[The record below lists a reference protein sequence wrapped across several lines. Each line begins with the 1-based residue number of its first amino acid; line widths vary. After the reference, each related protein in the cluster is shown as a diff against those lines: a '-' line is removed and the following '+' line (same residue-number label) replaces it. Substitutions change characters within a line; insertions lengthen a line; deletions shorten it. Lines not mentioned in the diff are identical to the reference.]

1 MKPRNEEMKKKNIDY
16 ILLAITISLIFFG
29 LAMIA
34 SVSVYESFNKFEQ
47 NDFYFWR
54 RIGQIGMASGGFFLC
69 LLTPYRFWEKTSLI
83 VMAGSVALLFLVFTG
98 LGGDYGSANSWID
111 IAGLPSIQPVEFAKF
126 GLIIYLA
133 HWMAKNREEIN
144 HFQYGFLPFIA
155 IMSAV
160 VIPIALQPD
169 FGSLLVITL
178 TAVAVFLVAGG
189 SFIQVM
195 SGGIIASIMGLF
207 IVLNVDYIYNRFATF
222 FNPELDSLGISYQ
235 IKNALTAIGS
245 GGMFGLGFGQSIQKN
260 GYLPEVQGDT
270 IFAAI
275 GEEMGFVRTGLLV
288 LMFVA
293 FAWRGYYIARNSKS
307 WFAKLTVVGFTTSI
321 TVQMMINVSVNMAL
335 LPNTGITLPFI
346 SYGGSSLLVTLM
358 MVGFMLNVSKGT
370 TSNQNQKQRSIRSG
384 TRSTKTRKRRRS
396 YTYA

>member
-1 MKPRNEEMKKKNIDY
+1 MKKKNIDY
-16 ILLAITISLIFFG
+16 ILLAITFALIFFG

-34 SVSVYESFNKFEQ
+34 SVSVYESYNKFQQ

-54 RIGQIGMASGGFFLC
+54 RIAQIGMAMGGFFVC
-69 LLTPYRFWEKTSLI
+69 LYTPYRFWEKTSL
-83 VMAGSVALLFLVFTG
+83 VSMAGAVFLLFLVFTP
-98 LGGDYGSANSWID
+98 LAGDFGSANSWLD
-111 IAGLPSIQPVEFAKF
+111 IPGLPSIQPVEFAKF
-126 GLIIYLA
+126 GLIVYLA
-133 HWMAKNREEIN
+133 HWMAKNRQEIH
-144 HFQYGFLPFIA
+144 HFQYGFLPFTVIMCA
-155 IMSAV
+155 I
-160 VIPIALQPD
+160 VIPVALQPD

-189 SFIQVM
+189 SLIQVM
-195 SGGIIASIMGLF
+195 SGGIVASLLGLI

-245 GGMFGLGFGQSIQKN
+245 GGVFGLGFGQSIQKN

-275 GEEMGFVRTGLLV
+275 GEEMGFVRTGLLI
-288 LMFVA
+288 LLYVA
-293 FAWRGYYIARNSKS
+293 FAWRGYHIARESKS

-321 TVQMMINVSVNMAL
+321 TVQMLINVSVNMAL

-346 SYGGSSLLVTLM
+346 SYGGSSLLVSLM

-370 TSNQNQKQRSIRSG
+370 TSHSQNQTQRSLKTQRR
-384 TRSTKTRKRRRS
+384 TRTRTRS

>member
-1 MKPRNEEMKKKNIDY
+1 MKKKNIDY
-16 ILLAITISLIFFG
+16 ILLAITIALIFFG

-69 LLTPYRFWEKTSLI
+69 LLTPYRFWEKTSLL
-83 VMAGSVALLFLVFTG
+83 VMAGSVFLLFLVFTG

-126 GLIIYLA
+126 GLIIYLS
-133 HWMAKNREEIN
+133 HWMAKNRQDIK
-144 HFQYGFLPFIA
+144 HFQYGFLPFII

-189 SFIQVM
+189 SLMQVT
-195 SGGIIASIMGLF
+195 SGGIVAGITGLF

-245 GGMFGLGFGQSIQKN
+245 GGIFGLGFGQSIQKN

-275 GEEMGFVRTGLLV
+275 GEEMGFIRTALLI

-370 TSNQNQKQRSIRSG
+370 TSTQGQKQRSLRKG
-384 TRSTKTRKRRRS
+384 TRRTTTRRRKRS

>member
-1 MKPRNEEMKKKNIDY
+1 MAKKQIDY
-16 ILLAITISLIFFG
+16 VLLAIVFILVFFG

-34 SVSVYESFNKFEQ
+34 SVSVYESYNKFEQ

-54 RIGQIGMASGGFFLC
+54 RMIQILMAMGGFVFC
-69 LLTPYRFWEKTSLI
+69 LITPYKVWEKLSLPI
-83 VMAGSVALLFLVFTG
+83 MAGSVFLLFLVFTS

-111 IAGLPSIQPVEFAKF
+111 VPFLPSIQPVEFAKF

-133 HWMAKNREEIN
+133 HWMSKNKADIK
-144 HFQYGFLPFIA
+144 HFQYGFLPFIV
-155 IMSAV
+155 ILSAV
-160 VIPIALQPD
+160 TIPIALQPD

-189 SFIQVM
+189 SFTQVA
-195 SGGIIASIMGLF
+195 SGGILASVLGLF

-245 GGMFGLGFGQSIQKN
+245 GGIFGLGFGQSIQKN

-275 GEEMGFVRTGLLV
+275 GEEMGFLRTALIIILFAT
-288 LMFVA
+288 L
-293 FAWRGYYIARNSKS
+293 AWRGYNIARRSKGS
-307 WFAKLTVVGFTTSI
+307 FGKLIVVGFTTSI
-321 TVQMMINVSVNMAL
+321 TVQMLINIAVNMAL

-346 SYGGSSLLVTLM
+346 SYGGSSLLVSM
-358 MVGFMLNVSKGT
+358 MMIGIILNVSKGAE
-370 TSNQNQKQRSIRSG
+370 SENPPFIQRR
-384 TRSTKTRKRRRS
+384 TVKKRKYRYS
-396 YTYA
+396 YS

>member
-1 MKPRNEEMKKKNIDY
+1 MSGKKNIDY
-16 ILLAITISLIFFG
+16 VLLTITLLLVFFG

-34 SVSVYESFNKFEQ
+34 SVSVYESYNKFEQ

-54 RIGQIGMASGGFFLC
+54 RMGQMSMAFIGFFFC
-69 LLTPYRFWEKTSLI
+69 LYMPYRFWEKLSLPI
-83 VMAGSVALLFLVFTG
+83 MMGSVFLLFLVFTS

-111 IAGLPSIQPVEFAKF
+111 VPFLPSVQPVEFAKF

-133 HWMAKNREEIN
+133 HWMSKNRSEIK
-144 HFQYGFLPFIA
+144 HFKYGFLPFIIILSA
-155 IMSAV
+155 I

-169 FGSLLVITL
+169 FGSLIVITL

-189 SFIQVM
+189 SFFQVTA
-195 SGGIIASIMGLF
+195 GGFFASVLGFF
-207 IVLNVDYIYNRFATF
+207 IVLNVDYIYNRFVTF

-245 GGMFGLGFGQSIQKN
+245 GGIFGLGFGQSIQKN

-275 GEEMGFVRTGLLV
+275 GEEMGFIRTALFILLFV
-288 LMFVA
+288 L
-293 FAWRGYYIARNSKS
+293 FAWKGYQIARYSKS
-307 WFAKLTVVGFTTSI
+307 WFAKLIVVGFTTSI
-321 TVQMMINVSVNMAL
+321 TIQMLINVAVNMAL

-346 SYGGSSLLVTLM
+346 SYGGSSLLVSLM
-358 MVGFMLNVSKGT
+358 MVGIILNVSKGT
-370 TSNQNQKQRSIRSG
+370 SAEPRTARRKIRTRTRYRYTTS
-384 TRSTKTRKRRRS
+384 
-396 YTYA
+396 